1 MSKINDNHQTT
12 DAGSSENNRKNKCQ
26 YALIEKHIVLK
37 LQRIKDKEKIL
48 KEARGRT
55 KKTDFTYR
63 GGKIRIT
70 LYFSSET
77 TQARRE

>member
-48 KEARGRT
+48 KEARGRK

-63 GGKIRIT
+63 GGKKDGMQDII
-70 LYFSSET
+70 S
-77 TQARRE
+77 